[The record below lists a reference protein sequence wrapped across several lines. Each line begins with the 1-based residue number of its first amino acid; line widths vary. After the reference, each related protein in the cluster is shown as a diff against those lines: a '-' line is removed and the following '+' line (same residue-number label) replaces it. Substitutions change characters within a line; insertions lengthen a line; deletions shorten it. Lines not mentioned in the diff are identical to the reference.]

1 MNLSLHSHLVDKL
14 IELSLEE
21 DIGRGDISCI
31 AIESC
36 LKNSMFEFKA
46 KEDFILC
53 GIDIAKRVFKRID
66 ENLEVN
72 FNKKMAI
79 CSQKV
84 KLLDM

>member
-53 GIDIAKRVFKRID
+53 GIDIAKGCLRELMKILRSTLIKRWR
-66 ENLEVN
+66 
-72 FNKKMAI
+72 FAHRR
-79 CSQKV
+79 
-84 KLLDM
+84 